1 MGRNYSVIRHCF
13 QINVLFLGTNFIFA
27 EYFFNEI
34 VLCSFAVTVSFE
46 LMRKVACVSIE
57 CVLPV
62 IAFPHTYTWC
72 RVFTELKVFVYFCG
86 GNITKYDVALRTIYR
101 VVRRMIECISNRKQ
115 FQSLNSLKM
124 YCFTLVLTALSL
136 QSSI

>member
-1 MGRNYSVIRHCF
+1 MGRNYSIIRHCF

-46 LMRKVACVSIE
+46 LIRKVACVSIE

-86 GNITKYDVALRTIYR
+86 GNITKHDVALRTICR
-101 VVRRMIECISNRKQ
+101 G
-115 FQSLNSLKM
+115 
-124 YCFTLVLTALSL
+124 A
-136 QSSI
+136 